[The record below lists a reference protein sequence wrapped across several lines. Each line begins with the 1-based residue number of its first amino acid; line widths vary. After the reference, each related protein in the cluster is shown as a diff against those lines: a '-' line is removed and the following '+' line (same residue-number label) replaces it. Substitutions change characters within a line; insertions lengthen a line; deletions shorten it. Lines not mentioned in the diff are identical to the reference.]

1 MAEQEAAPQAAAKA
15 ASPPVPAAEM
25 APLGLFGGAKHW
37 IVHEGPWWACS
48 FVFHVTLVCS
58 LALISSKAVEKVVD
72 EAPSFQEANLP
83 EKVEVPQQIERFEV
97 SQTPQ
102 DPTELNNETL
112 SLEKPAQIMQEE
124 KKANDSATM
133 SEQRGGGTPMAGNQP
148 NLGGLGGFDVQGI
161 GAGPA
166 VKGKGGVGKGMGTGT
181 HPGSGGDDFGFGT
194 RTGGRKAMLGSG
206 GGTRQSERAVAGALN
221 WLARHQSRDGSW
233 SLVDYKACCK
243 DASCSGESKS
253 DFRGYNS
260 AATALAL
267 LPFLGAGQTHK
278 VGLYHKTVYAGVAYL
293 IKNQKPDGDLRM
305 GQTMYCHGLAA
316 IALCECYGISNDK
329 LVGRAAQGALNFI
342 MQAQD
347 PAGGGWRYAPR
358 EPGDTSV
365 TGWQLM
371 ALKSGQMA
379 YLNVSPVVFERAKF
393 FLKACSGGKAGGLF
407 TYMPGGKTAG
417 GDIRAVTAVGLLCE
431 QYMHMLRSDP
441 AMAEGT
447 ALLMQNMPD
456 PNIRNIYYWY
466 YATQVMHNQLG
477 ADWDNWNRKMRRTLI
492 DAQCK
497 DNSCAGGSWDP
508 AKPTPD
514 AWGTSGGRLM
524 MTSLS
529 ALILEVYYRYLPL
542 YKIEEEVGPA
552 APAKPAGQPAATPAE
567 KPAAKA
573 TEKAADKPADKKPA
587 ETKPA
592 EKAGGKK

>member
-1 MAEQEAAPQAAAKA
+1 V
-15 ASPPVPAAEM
+15 S
-25 APLGLFGGAKHW
+25 LLGGAKAW
-37 IVHEGPWWACS
+37 LVHEGLWWACS
-48 FVFHVTLVCS
+48 FVFHLTLVCG
-58 LALISSKAVEKVVD
+58 LALISSRVVEKVVD
-72 EAPSFQEANLP
+72 EAPSFEEANV
-83 EKVEVPQQIERFEV
+83 EKAEVPQQIERFEV

-112 SLEKPAQIMQEE
+112 TLEKPAQIMQEE
-124 KKANDSATM
+124 KAGNESTTM
-133 SEQRGGGTPMAGNQP
+133 SESRGGGTPMVGNQP
-148 NLGGLGGFDVQGI
+148 NLGGLGGFDIQGI

-166 VKGKGGVGKGMGTGT
+166 VKGKGGVGKGVGTGT

-194 RTGGRKAMLGSG
+194 RTGAKKAMLGSG

-233 SLVDYKACCK
+233 SLVNYKVNCK
-243 DASCSGESKS
+243 DPSCSGDAKAGSCE
-253 DFRGYNS
+253 S

-278 VGLYHKTVYAGVAYL
+278 TGVYRKTVYAGVAFL
-293 IKNQKPDGDLRM
+293 LKNQKMDGDLRM
-305 GQTMYCHGLAA
+305 GQTMYSHGLAA

-329 LVGRAAQGALNFI
+329 LVGGGAQGALDFI
-342 MQAQD
+342 MKAQD

-379 YLNVSPVVFERAKF
+379 YLKVHPGVFERAKF
-393 FLKACSGGKAGGLF
+393 FLKACSGGKHGGLF
-407 TYMPGGKTAG
+407 SYMPGGVTAG

-447 ALLMQNMPD
+447 KLLLDNMPD
-456 PNIRNIYYWY
+456 PHVRNTYYWY

-497 DNSCAGGSWDP
+497 DNNCAAGSWDP
-508 AKPTPD
+508 MKPTPD

-542 YKIEEEVGPA
+542 YKIEEEAEPA
-552 APAKPAGQPAATPAE
+552 APAHSATQPAAKPAEKAAEKPGAKPAE
-567 KPAAKA
+567 KPA
-573 TEKAADKPADKKPA
+573 EKKPA
-587 ETKPA
+587 EKKPA
-592 EKAGGKK
+592 EKGGGKK